1 MAWMCC
7 ILEDIREDNL
17 LVMAFVFV
25 CNVQS
30 CMWKVVTATSWLH
43 FSPWKI
49 EAMVSAAMKTQ
60 NKMPGPSR
68 KEEEES
74 NQKNAGR
81 HCHQCFTSRK
91 GHLFLLHTAPC
102 WESAELP
109 LKAISSVEL
118 SETVESMM
126 VWDAPHIHLTYT
138 SFKYIITGILYFLV
152 DLAKRARI
160 TFLNTPFVVSFPTIL
175 EQIPQSLNQLSS

>member
-7 ILEDIREDNL
+7 IWEDIREDNS

-30 CMWKVVTATSWLH
+30 CMWKVVTATSWLQ
-43 FSPWKI
+43 FSPWKV
-49 EAMVSAAMKTQ
+49 EAVVSAAMKTQ
-60 NKMPGPSR
+60 NKMPGPSW

-74 NQKNAGR
+74 SQKNAGR
-81 HCHQCFTSRK
+81 HCHRCFTSRK
-91 GHLFLLHTAPC
+91 GDLFLLHTAPC

-118 SETVESMM
+118 SETVKSMM
-126 VWDAPHIHLTYT
+126 VWDAPHTHLTYT
-138 SFKYIITGILYFLV
+138 SFIYIITGILYFLV

-175 EQIPQSLNQLSS
+175 EQIPVS